1 MTTTIIISVLVVII
15 AGYIYT
21 VNKIRKTPMA
31 DNHESIID
39 LDEKNF
45 DATIKNKT
53 ILVDFWAAWCMP
65 CKMLAPVLN
74 ELAAELP
81 KDKYIGKVDVEKFPN
96 LSNRFRIRGIPTM
109 ILFKNG
115 KEVERI
121 VGVKT
126 KASLKAKIMEA

>member
-1 MTTTIIISVLVVII
+1 MTTTIIISVLVIFI
-15 AGYIYT
+15 ATYIYKI
-21 VNKIRKTPMA
+21 NKIRKTPMA
-31 DNHESIID
+31 DNHESIIE

-45 DATIKNKT
+45 DVTINNKT

-74 ELAAELP
+74 ELAEELP
-81 KDKYIGKVDVEKFPN
+81 KDKYIGKVDVEKYPG
-96 LSNRFRIRGIPTM
+96 LSSRFKIRGIPTM

-121 VGVKT
+121 VGLKT
-126 KASLKAKIMEA
+126 KATLKAKIMEA

>member
-1 MTTTIIISVLVVII
+1 MTTTIIISVLVIII
-15 AGYIYT
+15 ATYIYKI
-21 VNKIRKTPMA
+21 NKIRKTPMA
-31 DNHESIID
+31 DNHESIIE

-45 DATIKNKT
+45 DVTINNKT

-74 ELAAELP
+74 ELAEELP
-81 KDKYIGKVDVEKFPN
+81 KDKYIGKVDVEKYPG
-96 LSNRFRIRGIPTM
+96 LSSRFKIRGIPTM

-121 VGVKT
+121 VGLKT
-126 KASLKAKIMEA
+126 KATLKAKIMEA

>member
-1 MTTTIIISVLVVII
+1 MTTTILILVFFFII
-15 AGYIYT
+15 AGYLFVI
-21 VNKIRKTPMA
+21 NKIRKTPMVE
-31 DNHESIID
+31 NHEKILE
-39 LDEKNF
+39 LDEINF
-45 DATIKNKT
+45 DATIRNKT

-81 KDKYIGKVDVEKFPN
+81 QDNYIGKVDVEKYPN
-96 LSNRFRIRGIPTM
+96 LSNRFKIRGIPTM

-121 VGVKT
+121 VGVKSKGTLKT
-126 KASLKAKIMEA
+126 KLLGA

>member
-1 MTTTIIISVLVVII
+1 MTTTILILVFFFII
-15 AGYIYT
+15 AGYLFVI
-21 VNKIRKTPMA
+21 NKIRKTPMVE
-31 DNHESIID
+31 NHEKILE
-39 LDEKNF
+39 LDEINF
-45 DATIKNKT
+45 DATIRNKT

-81 KDKYIGKVDVEKFPN
+81 KDKYIGKVDVEKYPN
-96 LSNRFRIRGIPTM
+96 LSNRFKIRGIPTM

-121 VGVKT
+121 VGVKSKGTLKT
-126 KASLKAKIMEA
+126 KLLEA

>member
-1 MTTTIIISVLVVII
+1 MTTTIIISVLVIII
-15 AGYIYT
+15 ALYIYK

-31 DNHESIID
+31 DNHERIIE

-45 DATIKNKT
+45 DATINNKI

-65 CKMLAPVLN
+65 CKMLTPVLN
-74 ELAAELP
+74 ELAEELP
-81 KDKYIGKVDVEKFPN
+81 KDKYIGKVDVEKYPG
-96 LSNRFRIRGIPTM
+96 LSNRFKIRGIPTM

-121 VGVKT
+121 VGLKT
-126 KASLKAKIMEA
+126 KATLKAKIMEA

>member
-1 MTTTIIISVLVVII
+1 MVE
-15 AGYIYT
+15 
-21 VNKIRKTPMA
+21 
-31 DNHESIID
+31 NHEKILE
-39 LDEKNF
+39 LDEINF
-45 DATIKNKT
+45 DATIRNKT

-81 KDKYIGKVDVEKFPN
+81 KDKFIGKVDVEKYPN
-96 LSNRFRIRGIPTM
+96 LSNRFKIRGIPTM

-121 VGVKT
+121 VGVKSKGTLKT
-126 KASLKAKIMEA
+126 KLLGA

>member
-1 MTTTIIISVLVVII
+1 MTTTIIILVLFLII
-15 AGYIYT
+15 AAYLYAI
-21 VNKIRKTPMA
+21 NKIRKTPMA
-31 DNHESIID
+31 DNHESIIE

-45 DATIKNKT
+45 DATLKNKT

-81 KDKYIGKVDVEKFPN
+81 KDKYIGKVDVEKYPN
-96 LSNRFRIRGIPTM
+96 LSNRFKIRGIPTM

-126 KASLKAKIMEA
+126 KATLKAKIMEA

>member
-81 KDKYIGKVDVEKFPN
+81 KDKYIGKVDVEKYPN

>member
-31 DNHESIID
+31 DNHESIFD

-81 KDKYIGKVDVEKFPN
+81 KDKYIGKVDVEKYPN
-96 LSNRFRIRGIPTM
+96 LSNRFKIRGIPTM
-109 ILFKNG
+109 ILFKDG
-115 KEVERI
+115 KEIDRI

>member
-81 KDKYIGKVDVEKFPN
+81 KDKYIGKVDVEKYPN
-96 LSNRFRIRGIPTM
+96 LSNRFKIRGIPTM
-109 ILFKNG
+109 ILFKDG
-115 KEVERI
+115 KEIDRI

>member
-1 MTTTIIISVLVVII
+1 MTTTIIISVLVII
-15 AGYIYT
+15 ISGYIYT

-31 DNHESIID
+31 DNHESIVE

-45 DATIKNKT
+45 DDTIKNKT

-81 KDKYIGKVDVEKFPN
+81 RDKYIGKVDVEKYPN
-96 LSNRFRIRGIPTM
+96 LSNRFKIRGIPTM

-115 KEVERI
+115 KEIERI

-126 KASLKAKIMEA
+126 KATLKAKIMEA